1 MPEDVITSEDHN
13 SKGILKNIYQH
24 VGIYS
29 FKPSALNNFV
39 KLSQSKNEL
48 EKKLEQLRAID
59 AGIKIGIS
67 YVENVPLRVDTK
79 EDLNH
84 IESIIKETNDKY

>member
-1 MPEDVITSEDHN
+1 M
-13 SKGILKNIYQH
+13 ILYLIEYLNL
-24 VGIYS
+24 G
-29 FKPSALNNFV
+29 ALNNFV

-48 EKKLEQLRAID
+48 EKQLEQLRAID

-67 YVENVPLRVDTK
+67 YVENVPLSVDTK